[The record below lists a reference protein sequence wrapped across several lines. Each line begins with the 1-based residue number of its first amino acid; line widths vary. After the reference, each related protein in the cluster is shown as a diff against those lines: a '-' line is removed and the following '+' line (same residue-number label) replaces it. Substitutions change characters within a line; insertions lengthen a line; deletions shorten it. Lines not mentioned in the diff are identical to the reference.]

1 MLSVFKYTLFFFL
14 KNFNFIFNRLQCEKL
29 FCYNIFM
36 DDTIKEENL
45 INEENAEQS
54 DMLLSSDQ
62 YRFKLDNF
70 EGPLDLLLHLIKE
83 AKMDIATVKLADITE
98 QYLNYM
104 QDLKN
109 IDMDRASEFI
119 TIAAT
124 LIEIKSKK
132 LLPVEQEA
140 LPDDE
145 EDDEAI
151 LLRRLKEYEL
161 FKQTGKELKEIE
173 DINKFYRAPG
183 KETEKVKIV
192 MKDMV
197 LEQLL
202 DAFAK
207 LLMKEELKKVA
218 KPDEP
223 KKIVKDRFTVA
234 EKIISIR
241 NFAKERKRFTFEE
254 LFEDDMSK
262 SELINVFLALLEL
275 LKLQTVKV
283 LQSQIFGEIVITA
296 NEV

>member
-1 MLSVFKYTLFFFL
+1 MKV
-14 KNFNFIFNRLQCEKL
+14 E
-29 FCYNIFM
+29 
-36 DDTIKEENL
+36 EEN
-45 INEENAEQS
+45 ITENNQT
-54 DMLLSSDQ
+54 DMLLSTDN

-83 AKMDIATVKLADITE
+83 AKLDIATVKLADVTE

-104 QDLKN
+104 QDIKN
-109 IDMDRASEFI
+109 VDMDKASEFI
-119 TIAAT
+119 TVAAT

-161 FKQTGKELKEIE
+161 FKKAGQELKQIE
-173 DINKFYRAPG
+173 DINKMYRAPG

-207 LLMKEELKKVA
+207 LLTKEELKKA
-218 KPDEP
+218 IKNEEP

-234 EKIISIR
+234 EKIIAIR
-241 NFAKERKRFTFEE
+241 NFAKERKRFEFEE
-254 LFEDDMSK
+254 LFQDDMTK

-283 LQSQIFGEIVITA
+283 LQNGTFGQIIITA

>member
-1 MLSVFKYTLFFFL
+1 
-14 KNFNFIFNRLQCEKL
+14 
-29 FCYNIFM
+29 M

-145 EDDEAI
+145 EDDEAM

-173 DINKFYRAPG
+173 DVNKFYRAPG

-207 LLMKEELKKVA
+207 LLMKEELKKVV

-283 LQSQIFGEIVITA
+283 LQSHVFGEIVITA

>member
-145 EDDEAI
+145 EDDEAM

-173 DINKFYRAPG
+173 DVNKFYRAPG

-283 LQSQIFGEIVITA
+283 LQSHVFGEIVITA

>member
-1 MLSVFKYTLFFFL
+1 MAEEEIV
-14 KNFNFIFNRLQCEKL
+14 QEKQ
-29 FCYNIFM
+29 
-36 DDTIKEENL
+36 E
-45 INEENAEQS
+45 
-54 DMLLSSDQ
+54 DMLLATDA

-83 AKMDIATVKLADITE
+83 AKLDIATVKLADITE

-119 TIAAT
+119 TVAAT

-140 LPDDE
+140 TVDEE

-161 FKQTGKELKEIE
+161 FKKAGQELKGIE
-173 DINKFYRAPG
+173 DINKLYRAPG

-197 LEQLL
+197 LDKLL
-202 DAFAK
+202 DAFAN
-207 LLMKEELKKVA
+207 LLARQQARGKEKE
-218 KPDEP
+218 EP

-241 NFAKERKRFTFEE
+241 TYAREHRRFPFEE
-254 LFEDDMSK
+254 LFTADMTK
-262 SELINVFLALLEL
+262 SEMINVFLALLEL
-275 LKLQTVKV
+275 LKLQSVRV
-283 LQSQIFGEIVITA
+283 EQMGIFQQINIIS
-296 NEV
+296 NEEQV

>member
-1 MLSVFKYTLFFFL
+1 MQKGE
-14 KNFNFIFNRLQCEKL
+14 R
-29 FCYNIFM
+29 FCYNIYM
-36 DDTIKEENL
+36 DNAVEEKVEERTESVN
-45 INEENAEQS
+45 ENAEQS

-151 LLRRLKEYEL
+151 LIRRLKEYEL

-173 DINKFYRAPG
+173 DVNKFYRAPG

-241 NFAKERKRFTFEE
+241 NYAKEHKRFTFEE

-283 LQSQIFGEIVITA
+283 LQSSIFGEIVITV